1 MESSKIKNL
10 IICILVVVNL
20 FLAGLAATDGIQAS
34 RNRAA
39 ANEAVHTILENNGIM
54 LTLRELPETDG
65 LQSYAVSWDL
75 EREKTMVSSVLGS
88 VTVKDMGG
96 NIMYYY
102 GEKGQANFRGSG
114 EFVLLFDSQPVPVE
128 QDPLTTAR
136 SVLKKMGIEAEPAA
150 LPQDQ
155 GGDDV
160 VVMTVLY
167 EDTPVINCQ
176 IRFTFSTNALLM
188 VEGTRPL
195 DIQREDPTV
204 TVLDAS
210 TLMTR
215 FVGIVNRSGYVCS
228 EIRDIRPVLQYSDAS
243 GGKLLPVWE
252 IETDART
259 YYLNVSTGEEQSGV

>member
-1 MESSKIKNL
+1 
-10 IICILVVVNL
+10 
-20 FLAGLAATDGIQAS
+20 
-34 RNRAA
+34 
-39 ANEAVHTILENNGIM
+39 
-54 LTLRELPETDG
+54 
-65 LQSYAVSWDL
+65 
-75 EREKTMVSSVLGS
+75 
-88 VTVKDMGG
+88 
-96 NIMYYY
+96 
-102 GEKGQANFRGSG
+102 
-114 EFVLLFDSQPVPVE
+114 
-128 QDPLTTAR
+128 
-136 SVLKKMGIEAEPAA
+136 
-150 LPQDQ
+150 
-155 GGDDV
+155 
-160 VVMTVLY
+160 
-167 EDTPVINCQ
+167 
-176 IRFTFSTNALLM
+176 M

>member
-65 LQSYAVSWDL
+65 LQSYAVSRDL

-136 SVLKKMGIEAEPAA
+136 S
-150 LPQDQ
+150 
-155 GGDDV
+155 
-160 VVMTVLY
+160 VMTVLY